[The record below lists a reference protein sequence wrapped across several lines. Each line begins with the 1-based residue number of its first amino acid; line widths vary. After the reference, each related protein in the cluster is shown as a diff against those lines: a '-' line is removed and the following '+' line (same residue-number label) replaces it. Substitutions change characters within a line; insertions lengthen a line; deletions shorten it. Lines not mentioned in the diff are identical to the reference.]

1 MGVKDLWQLLAPI
14 GRRVSIET
22 LEGKI
27 LAIDASVWIV
37 QFIKAIRDETGTMQ
51 KNAHVIGTI
60 RRILKLLFH
69 KIKPIFVFDGA
80 TPTLKIKTVQ
90 ARRERK
96 SGNDRD
102 QRLVAQRILMSQI
115 KQNLIKTKLDK
126 NALKSAI
133 SLESSTTAIAADNGL
148 YAASFKPL
156 KRQSND
162 QSKSDNQVVSSIHH
176 SESRSENT
184 HNSNEMII
192 DMRKPMIMSSSS
204 SSSAV
209 AVVTKQEEDDVDWED
224 GYESLTGK
232 ANKINQK
239 KLSTDD
245 NTDIDNNEDDDS
257 DDEINLDLP
266 EDGADIDVK
275 ALAALP
281 SYLRKDVIEA
291 ARRKERM
298 KSRSTYIPI
307 ADDPAMYS
315 QTQIANFLKTR

>member
-22 LEGKI
+22 LEGKV

-37 QFIKAIRDETGTMQ
+37 QFIKALRDENGNMQ

-80 TPTLKIKTVQ
+80 TPTLKLRTVQ
-90 ARRERK
+90 ARREKK
-96 SGNDRD
+96 SGHERD

-115 KQNLIKTKLDK
+115 KQNLIKAKMKNKDATKNMSSLDP
-126 NALKSAI
+126 
-133 SLESSTTAIAADNGL
+133 STSVPEGL
-148 YAASFKPL
+148 YAPSFKPL
-156 KRQSND
+156 KQAIANISKDNEKQS
-162 QSKSDNQVVSSIHH
+162 S
-176 SESRSENT
+176 
-184 HNSNEMII
+184 
-192 DMRKPMIMSSSS
+192 SSSS

-209 AVVTKQEEDDVDWED
+209 AVEKSLELTTEEEVDIEWED
-224 GYESLTGK
+224 GYEALN
-232 ANKINQK
+232 NKYTDNSKQK
-239 KLSTDD
+239 LGVGDGNNDD
-245 NTDIDNNEDDDS
+245 DDTYNSEDD
-257 DDEINLDLP
+257 INLDLP

-315 QTQIANFLKTR
+315 QTQIANFLKTRYYY